1 MVTLEINARM
11 TPKLATVLE
20 SVGPVWRQQLY
31 SVGANAL
38 ANEVKRHIRREAPRR
53 HNTAYRLGGM
63 PTNLLQKGANRV
75 TVWHATDQ
83 GASVLVPIPGITR
96 AFRDL
101 TITPKEAQTLTIPI
115 AGAAYGHRVRE
126 LTRMGWKVF
135 RIPAKGAKAI
145 TAPGE
150 HPRKYDQYKD
160 LLAGT
165 HGGKDVTFLY
175 ALKKQVVVRKD
186 RTLLPSDEKVTEV
199 INRAIA
205 RTIKRE
211 LERMAS

>member
-11 TPKLATVLE
+11 NPKLATVLE

-38 ANEVKRHIRREAPRR
+38 ANEVKRHIRHEAPRR
-53 HNTAYRLGGM
+53 HNTAYRLGGK
-63 PTNLLQKGANRV
+63 PTNLLQKGASRV
-75 TVWHATDQ
+75 TVWNASDQ

-101 TITPKEAQTLTIPI
+101 TITPKEAQKLTIPI

-126 LTRMGWKVF
+126 LKREGWKIF
-135 RIPAKGAKAI
+135 RIPAKGSKMI
-145 TAPGE
+145 TQPGE
-150 HPRKYDQYKD
+150 HPRKFDRYKD

-165 HGGKDVTFLY
+165 HGDKNVTFLY

-186 RTLLPSDEKVTEV
+186 RNLLPADEKVTEV

-211 LERMAS
+211 LERKAS